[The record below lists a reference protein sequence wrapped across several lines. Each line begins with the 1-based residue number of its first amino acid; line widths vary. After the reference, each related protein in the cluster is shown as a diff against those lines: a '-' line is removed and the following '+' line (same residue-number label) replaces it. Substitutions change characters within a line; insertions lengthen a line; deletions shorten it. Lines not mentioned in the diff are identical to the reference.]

1 MLYRI
6 AKVYSQKNL
15 KEMIR
20 TAENSLDDG
29 VSTSK
34 SSGSSQMGI
43 TVRQFVNELEN
54 PSFVYLPLFSQ
65 ETISNILALL
75 RAAAQAKTDLRSL
88 QVESTAQKVAT
99 TGFFNQLRQWFA
111 VPSLL
116 GTEENGEELKKTI
129 GYLESASDQ
138 LAALFDVEVPVEPE
152 RCSSTGAN
160 VSTSPSRTAVGDLT
174 ESSMFPSGVPLSP
187 VRRYDLTYR
196 GNPDTKPICSYEVT
210 FLVRMLHQISS
221 NINEKFGADLEKS
234 YNRSDFTGK
243 VFRQVLAPPIAYQ
256 EVIKKYGTP
265 QVVRKRLPPRVCLR
279 LLANQ
284 QVLGY
289 ILGLFMLFY

>member
-1 MLYRI
+1 
-6 AKVYSQKNL
+6 
-15 KEMIR
+15 MIR

-138 LAALFDVEVPVEPE
+138 LAALFDV
-152 RCSSTGAN
+152 RI
-160 VSTSPSRTAVGDLT
+160 TAIT
-174 ESSMFPSGVPLSP
+174 
-187 VRRYDLTYR
+187 
-196 GNPDTKPICSYEVT
+196 C
-210 FLVRMLHQISS
+210 H
-221 NINEKFGADLEKS
+221 
-234 YNRSDFTGK
+234 
-243 VFRQVLAPPIAYQ
+243 
-256 EVIKKYGTP
+256 
-265 QVVRKRLPPRVCLR
+265 RLPSFHWLTQSF
-279 LLANQ
+279 LD
-284 QVLGY
+284 
-289 ILGLFMLFY
+289 